1 MGGEFLGRDGLLDGE
16 HLLERPLLSYPSES
30 SHARRFPTL
39 FLFPSLL
46 YPEEHQL
53 YPLGVRFDREIRGG
67 GRLTKA
73 RILLADD
80 HTLVAEA
87 FKRLLEPEFEVVG
100 TVGDGRALLRAA
112 ADLKPDLVLVD
123 LNMPLLNGLDASEQ
137 LKQALPRVKIIVLTM
152 NEDPEIAAETMEKWA
167 SGYLLK
173 KSAGSELLKAVRDVL
188 RGGRYIA
195 PALREAMEEMAS
207 RDLRPDSARALTAR
221 QREVLQLLAE
231 GHTMKEA
238 AAILNVATRTIAFH
252 KYRIM
257 QDFGLENNS
266 DLVRFAMKHGL
277 INQA

>member
-1 MGGEFLGRDGLLDGE
+1 V
-16 HLLERPLLSYPSES
+16 PKP
-30 SHARRFPTL
+30 
-39 FLFPSLL
+39 
-46 YPEEHQL
+46 
-53 YPLGVRFDREIRGG
+53 
-67 GRLTKA
+67 

-100 TVGDGRALLRAA
+100 TVADGRALLRVAP
-112 ADLKPDLVLVD
+112 DLKPDLVLVD

-137 LKQALPRVKIIVLTM
+137 LKQNFPKVKIIVLTM
-152 NEDPEIAAETMEKWA
+152 NEDPDIAAETMDKWA

-188 RGGRYIA
+188 RGGRYMT
-195 PALREAMEEMAS
+195 PALSGAVQSRVS
-207 RDLRPDSARALTAR
+207 RDSRSEPARVLTPR

-238 AAILNVATRTIAFH
+238 AAILHVATRTVAFH

-266 DLVRFAMKHGL
+266 ELLRFAMKQGL
-277 INQA
+277 VHPN

>member
-1 MGGEFLGRDGLLDGE
+1 M
-16 HLLERPLLSYPSES
+16 S
-30 SHARRFPTL
+30 
-39 FLFPSLL
+39 
-46 YPEEHQL
+46 
-53 YPLGVRFDREIRGG
+53 
-67 GRLTKA
+67 KA

-112 ADLKPDLVLVD
+112 NELKPDLVLVD

-137 LKQALPRVKIIVLTM
+137 LKQALPKVKIIVLTM
-152 NEDPEIAAETMEKWA
+152 NEDPEIAAETMERWA

-195 PALREAMEEMAS
+195 PALREALEDFAA
-207 RDLRPDSARALTAR
+207 RDARPDTGRALTQR

-277 INQA
+277 IHKG

>member
-1 MGGEFLGRDGLLDGE
+1 MHLGGE
-16 HLLERPLLSYPSES
+16 
-30 SHARRFPTL
+30 
-39 FLFPSLL
+39 
-46 YPEEHQL
+46 
-53 YPLGVRFDREIRGG
+53 VRGG
-67 GRLTKA
+67 GLTKA

-100 TVGDGRALLRAA
+100 TVGDGRALLKAA
-112 ADLKPDLVLVD
+112 GELKPDLVLVD
-123 LNMPLLNGLDASEQ
+123 LNMPLLNGLDAGEQ
-137 LKQALPRVKIIVLTM
+137 LKQTLPKIKIIVLTM

-195 PALREAMEEMAS
+195 PALREAMQELAT
-207 RDLRPDSARALTAR
+207 RDSRPDSSRGLTAR

-257 QDFGLENNS
+257 QDFGLENNA
-266 DLVRFAMKHGL
+266 DLVRFAIKQGL